1 MKQQEKNTPRS
12 SRMIKPS
19 LASSVLFK
27 EIQFL
32 FLSLLEGKYIQKEPS
47 DNPESTETRTNVVTS
62 RSYYE
67 YIKKIFNKLQFCLPK
82 Y

>member
-1 MKQQEKNTPRS
+1 MKQQKKNTPRS
-12 SRMIKPS
+12 SWMIKAS
-19 LASSVLFK
+19 LTSRVLFK

-32 FLSLLEGKYIQKEPS
+32 FLSLLEGKCIQKEPP

-67 YIKKIFNKLQFCLPK
+67 YIKQIFNKLQFCLPK